1 MFPTESKCH
10 RDYELTR
17 ILIRLPA
24 ITQFSNPQ
32 MCMEMLT
39 NYYIRLNKVKKKKKL
54 SSVPTPEVMVM
65 PHSEMS

>member
-1 MFPTESKCH
+1 MFPTDSKCH
-10 RDYELTR
+10 RDYELTG

-32 MCMEMLT
+32 MCIT
-39 NYYIRLNKVKKKKKL
+39 NYYIRLNKVKKKL